1 MNKRNLSFNIM
12 DYYPKYKKYKMK
24 YLELK
29 KELNNM
35 TGGGDSNVELVLFR
49 AEWCP
54 HCRNFVNDWN
64 SLEKSNS
71 NVKFVTVDDTDLDL
85 IEFYENKQLKA
96 NAFQTLFLG
105 KNDEYFE
112 YAGQMTK
119 SGVESFLKSF
129 S

>member
-1 MNKRNLSFNIM
+1 M

-54 HCRNFVNDWN
+54 HCRNFVNDWQ

-71 NVKFVTVDDTDLDL
+71 DVKFVTVDDTDLDL

-96 NAFQTLFLG
+96 NAFPTLFLG
-105 KNDEYFE
+105 KNDEYYE
-112 YAGQMTK
+112 YAGPMTK
-119 SGVESFLKSF
+119 SGVESFLKKF
-129 S
+129 N